1 MFVTR
6 LKLENWMNFR
16 SVDVPLGP
24 VTYLLGPNASG
35 KSNFLDV
42 FRFLRDISKPGAGK
56 SGGGGI
62 QNAIES
68 RHGVPKIRCLHA
80 RRQTDVEIVVELADD
95 RIHPKPKWE
104 YTLAFTVGDHNKGV
118 LVKKEVVRRLE
129 DDRVLLSRPSI
140 SDTADQPLMMQTHLE
155 QMQSNAEFREIA
167 AYFSSVM
174 YLHLVPQLLKY
185 SESIGG
191 RQLEG
196 DPFGQGFLDLVARTP
211 KRQRDA
217 RLKRISKALATAG
230 TRLTNLEFAED
241 ETKPHLKARYAHHRP
256 KGAWQMEDQFSDGT
270 LRLIALLW
278 ALQSDHPMLLLE
290 EPELSLNVEIVK
302 EIPGLIDRV
311 QRQSKNHAQVIISTH
326 SEALL
331 SNLGIDPDG
340 VLVIEPG
347 DDGSHMRV
355 LRPHEL
361 DAVNAGLS
369 VSEVVLPSVAPKN
382 AGVISQLT
390 LFK

>member
-80 RRQTDVEIVVELADD
+80 RRQTDVVIEVELADD
-95 RIHPKPKWE
+95 HANPSPKWS
-104 YTLAFTVGDHNKGV
+104 YMLGFSVGDQNNGV
-118 LVKKEVVRRLE
+118 SITKEVVRNLANGETVLARPLSEDVADARL
-129 DDRVLLSRPSI
+129 L
-140 SDTADQPLMMQTHLE
+140 TQTHLE
-155 QMQSNAEFREIA
+155 QMRSNASFREIA
-167 AYFSSVM
+167 DCFSSVM

-185 SESIGG
+185 GDSIGG

-196 DPFGQGFLDLVARTP
+196 DPFGQGFLDLVARTN
-211 KRQRDA
+211 KRQREA
-217 RLKRISKALATAG
+217 RLARISEGLAIAG
-230 TRLTNLEFAED
+230 TRLVDLEFAED
-241 ETKPHLKARYAHHRP
+241 EKKPHLRARYEHHRP
-256 KGAWQMEDQFSDGT
+256 QGAWQLEDQFSDGT
-270 LRLIALLW
+270 LRLIAMLW
-278 ALQSDHPMLLLE
+278 ALQSDEPILLLE
-290 EPELSLNVEIVK
+290 EPELSLNSEIVT
-302 EIPGLIDRV
+302 EIPALIDRA
-311 QRQSKNHAQVIISTH
+311 QRESTNHSQVIVSTH
-326 SEALL
+326 SRALL
-331 SNLGIDPDG
+331 SNPGIDPSG

-347 DDGSHMRV
+347 DDGSSIRTV
-355 LRPHEL
+355 REHERHGI
-361 DAVNAGLS
+361 DAGLA
-369 VSEVVLPSVAPKN
+369 VSEVVLPSVTPKTV
-382 AGVISQLT
+382 GTLSQLT